1 MSCKSNH
8 VDIPLSC
15 IRDIR
20 LVPLAFVMEAG
31 KAYGMARGKTARREA
46 GLIEV
51 ETEDGVVGIG
61 EAFGPLKATAGYLDL
76 IREAFIG
83 RTVFEP
89 ELVWSDL
96 ISRRYHLG
104 LQNQMTACYS
114 GINIACHDAAGKTLG
129 VSVADLLGG
138 RGKEQIPAYA
148 SDGYITDD
156 PESQLPTQLEQFAEL
171 GFSAAKIKIG
181 MSPASDEARCAL
193 ARELLGDDMLIMVDA
208 NGNYTVDMTLESM
221 ARIAPHGIHFYE
233 EPLPPQDVL
242 GYRELGRRG
251 SIPLAT
257 GEALYTIH
265 DFARLVHPRAV
276 DILQPDLTLCGGFD
290 QAKGIATLCQIHNL
304 RYSPHC
310 WGSAVGLAA
319 ALHLLSAMPDYPH
332 SDNLPTPRLLEY
344 DVGENPLRDD
354 LLTKPLSAVN
364 GQVAVPKGPGLGIE
378 LNPEM
383 VKRYRV
389 DV

>member
-1 MSCKSNH
+1 MSK
-8 VDIPLSC
+8 

-20 LVPLAFVMEAG
+20 LIPLAFVMKEG
-31 KAYGMARGKTARREA
+31 KAYGMARGKTAKRES

-51 ETEDGVVGIG
+51 ETDDGVIGVG
-61 EAFGPLKATAGYLDL
+61 EAFGPPKVTAGYLDL
-76 IREAFIG
+76 IKEAFVG
-83 RTVFEP
+83 RTLFEP
-89 ELVWSDL
+89 ELVWSDI
-96 ISRRYHLG
+96 ISRKYHLG

-114 GINIACHDAAGKTLG
+114 GINIACYDALGKTLD

-138 RGKEQIPAYA
+138 RGKDRIPAYA

-156 PESQLPTQLEQFAEL
+156 PEGKLPTQLERFADL
-171 GFSAAKIKIG
+171 GFPAAKIKIG
-181 MSPASDEARCAL
+181 LSPAADEARCTL

-208 NGNYTVDMTLESM
+208 NGNYTVDLALESM
-221 ARIAPHGIHFYE
+221 SRIAAHGIHFYE

-251 SIPLAT
+251 TIPVAT

-290 QAKGIATLCQIHNL
+290 QARGIAMLCQIHNL

-319 ALHLLSAMPDYPH
+319 AVHFLSALPDYPH
-332 SDNLPTPRLLEY
+332 SDHLPTPRLLEY

-354 LLTKPLSAVN
+354 LLTEPLMAVD
-364 GQVAVPKGPGLGIE
+364 GMVSVPDGPGLGIE
-378 LNPEM
+378 LDPKS
-383 VKRYRV
+383 VKRYRI
-389 DV
+389 DR

>member
-1 MSCKSNH
+1 
-8 VDIPLSC
+8 LTR

-20 LVPLAFVMEAG
+20 LTPLAFVVSQG
-31 KAYGMARGKTARREA
+31 KTYGMARDKTARRES

-51 ETEDGVVGIG
+51 ETEDGVIGVG
-61 EAFGPLKATAGYLDL
+61 EAFGPPNVTASYLNL
-76 IREAFIG
+76 VKEAFLG
-83 RTVFEP
+83 RTLFEP
-89 ELVWSDL
+89 ELVWSD
-96 ISRRYHLG
+96 ITSRRYHLG

-114 GINIACHDAAGKTLG
+114 GINIACYDALGKTLG

-138 RGKEQIPAYA
+138 RGKAHIPAYA

-156 PESQLPTQLEQFAEL
+156 PEGQLPTQLERFADL
-171 GFSAAKIKIG
+171 GFPAAKIKIG
-181 MSPASDEARCAL
+181 LSPVSDEARCAL
-193 ARELLGDDMLIMVDA
+193 ARELLGDDVLIMVDA
-208 NGNYTVDMTLESM
+208 NGNYTVDLTLESM
-221 ARIAPHGIHFYE
+221 ARITPHGIHFYE

-251 SIPLAT
+251 TIPVAT
-257 GEALYTIH
+257 GEALYTVH

-290 QAKGIATLCQIHNL
+290 QAKGIAMLCQIHNL

-319 ALHLLSAMPDYPH
+319 AVHFLSALPDYPH
-332 SDNLPTPRLLEY
+332 SDHHPTPRLLEY

-354 LLTKPLSAVN
+354 LLTEPLVALDGAVM
-364 GQVAVPKGPGLGIE
+364 VPDGPGLGIE
-378 LNPEM
+378 LNPDSIE
-383 VKRYRV
+383 RYRV
-389 DV
+389 DC

>member
-1 MSCKSNH
+1 MPK
-8 VDIPLSC
+8 

-20 LVPLAFVMEAG
+20 LIPLAFVMKEG
-31 KAYGMARGKTARREA
+31 KAYGMARGKVAKRES

-51 ETEDGVVGIG
+51 ETEDGVIGIG
-61 EAFGPLKATAGYLDL
+61 EAFGPPNITAGYLDF
-76 IREAFIG
+76 IKEAFVG
-83 RTVFEP
+83 RTLFEP
-89 ELVWSDL
+89 ELVWSDI
-96 ISRRYHLG
+96 ISRRYHFG

-114 GINIACHDAAGKTLG
+114 GINIACYDALGKTLG

-138 RGKEQIPAYA
+138 RGKERIPAYA

-156 PESQLPTQLEQFAEL
+156 PDGQLPTQLEHFADL
-171 GFSAAKIKIG
+171 GFPAAKIKIG
-181 MSPASDEARCAL
+181 LSPTSDEARCAL

-208 NGNYTVDMTLESM
+208 NGNYTVDLTLESM

-251 SIPLAT
+251 TIPVAT
-257 GEALYTIH
+257 GEALYTVY

-290 QAKGIATLCQIHNL
+290 QAKGIAILCQIHNL

-310 WGSAVGLAA
+310 WGGAVGLAA
-319 ALHLLSAMPDYPH
+319 AVHFLSALPDYPH
-332 SDNLPTPRLLEY
+332 SDHLPSPRLLEY

-354 LLTKPLSAVN
+354 LLMEPLAAVD
-364 GQVAVPKGPGLGIE
+364 GMVSVPNGPGLGIA
-378 LNPEM
+378 LNPESIE
-383 VKRYRV
+383 RYRT
-389 DV
+389 DL

>member
-1 MSCKSNH
+1 MTR
-8 VDIPLSC
+8 

-20 LVPLAFVMEAG
+20 LIPLAFIMQEG
-31 KAYGMARGKTARREA
+31 KAYGMSRGLMDRRES

-51 ETEDGVVGIG
+51 ETEDGVIGIG
-61 EAFGPLKATAGYLDL
+61 EAFGPAIVTAGYLQL
-76 IREAFIG
+76 IKEAFIG
-83 RTVFEP
+83 RTLYER
-89 ELVWSDL
+89 ELVWSDI

-114 GINIACHDAAGKTLG
+114 GINIACHDALGKTLG

-138 RGKEQIPAYA
+138 RGKDRIPAYA
-148 SDGYITDD
+148 SDGYFTDD
-156 PESQLPTQLEQFAEL
+156 SEGMLPQQLEHFAEL
-171 GFSAAKIKIG
+171 GFPAAKIKIG
-181 MSPASDEARCAL
+181 LNPSLDAARCTL

-208 NGNYTVDMTLESM
+208 NGNYTVDLTLESM
-221 ARIAPHGIHFYE
+221 ARIAPLGIHFYE

-251 SIPLAT
+251 TIPIAA

-290 QAKGIATLCQIHNL
+290 QAKGIVALCQIHNL

-319 ALHLLSAMPDYPH
+319 AVHFLSAMPDFPH
-332 SDNLPTPRLLEY
+332 SDDLPTPRLLEY
-344 DVGENPLRDD
+344 DVGENPLRDE
-354 LLTKPLSAVN
+354 LLTEPLAAVS
-364 GQVAVPKGPGLGIE
+364 GEVAVPDGPGLGITLDE
-378 LNPEM
+378 ASLR
-383 VKRYRV
+383 RYRQ
-389 DV
+389 DL

>member
-1 MSCKSNH
+1 MSK
-8 VDIPLSC
+8 

-20 LVPLAFVMEAG
+20 LIPLAFVMKEG
-31 KAYGMARGKTARREA
+31 KAYGMARGKTAKREC

-51 ETEDGVVGIG
+51 ESDDGVIGVG
-61 EAFGPLKATAGYLDL
+61 EAFGPPKVTASYLDL
-76 IREAFIG
+76 IKEAFVG
-83 RTVFEP
+83 RTLFEP
-89 ELVWSDL
+89 ELVWSDI
-96 ISRRYHLG
+96 ISRKYHLG

-114 GINIACHDAAGKTLG
+114 GINIACYDALGKTLG

-138 RGKEQIPAYA
+138 RGKERIPAYA

-156 PESQLPTQLEQFAEL
+156 PEGQLPTQLEHFADL

-181 MSPASDEARCAL
+181 LSPASDEARCTL

-208 NGNYTVDMTLESM
+208 NGNYSVDLTLESM
-221 ARIAPHGIHFYE
+221 ARIAAHSIHFYE

-251 SIPLAT
+251 TIPVAT

-265 DFARLVHPRAV
+265 DFARMVHPRAV

-290 QAKGIATLCQIHNL
+290 QAKGIAMQCQIHNL

-319 ALHLLSAMPDYPH
+319 AVHFLSALPDYPH
-332 SDNLPTPRLLEY
+332 SDHLPTPRLLEY

-354 LLTKPLSAVN
+354 LLTEPLTAIDGMVS
-364 GQVAVPKGPGLGIE
+364 VPDGPGLGIE
-378 LNPEM
+378 LDPKS
-383 VKRYRV
+383 VKRYRI

>member
-1 MSCKSNH
+1 MTR
-8 VDIPLSC
+8 

-20 LVPLAFVMEAG
+20 LIPLAFVMGEG
-31 KAYGMARGKTARREA
+31 KAYGMSRGKSANREA

-51 ETEDGVVGIG
+51 ETDDGIVGIG
-61 EAFGPLKATAGYLDL
+61 EASGPAKATAGYLDL
-76 IREAFIG
+76 IKDAFIG

-89 ELVWSDL
+89 EQVWSDI

-114 GINIACHDAAGKTLG
+114 GINIACYDALGKTLD

-138 RGKEQIPAYA
+138 RAKERIPAYA
-148 SDGYITDD
+148 SNGYITDD
-156 PESQLPTQLEQFAEL
+156 PEGQLPTQLEHFADL
-171 GFSAAKIKIG
+171 GFPAAKIKIG
-181 MSPASDEARCAL
+181 LSPASDEARCL
-193 ARELLGDDMLIMVDA
+193 LTRELLGDDMLIMVDA
-208 NGNYTVDMTLESM
+208 NGNYTVDLALESM
-221 ARIAPHGIHFYE
+221 ARIARHDIHFYE

-251 SIPLAT
+251 TIPVAT

-319 ALHLLSAMPDYPH
+319 AVHLLSALPNYPH
-332 SDNLPTPRLLEY
+332 SDHLPTQRLLEY

-354 LLTKPLSAVN
+354 LLSEPLLAVN
-364 GQVAVPKGPGLGIE
+364 GEVTVPRGPGLGIT
-378 LNPEM
+378 LNPES
-383 VKRYRV
+383 VARYRS
-389 DV
+389 DQ

>member
-1 MSCKSNH
+1 MTT
-8 VDIPLSC
+8 

-20 LVPLAFVMEAG
+20 LIPLAFIMGEG
-31 KAYGMARGKTARREA
+31 KAYGMARGKVASRES

-51 ETEDGVVGIG
+51 ETEDGLVGIG
-61 EAFGPLKATAGYLDL
+61 EAFGPLKATIGYLDL
-76 IREAFIG
+76 MKDAFIG
-83 RTVFEP
+83 RSLFEP

-114 GINIACHDAAGKTLG
+114 GINIACYDALGKTLG

-156 PESQLPTQLEQFAEL
+156 PENQLPTQLEYFAEL
-171 GFSAAKIKIG
+171 GFPAAKIKIG
-181 MSPASDEARCAL
+181 MSPTSDEARCAL
-193 ARELLGDDMLIMVDA
+193 ARELLGDDTLIMVDA
-208 NGNYTVDMTLESM
+208 NGNYTVDLTLESM
-221 ARIAPHGIHFYE
+221 SRITAHGIHFYE

-251 SIPLAT
+251 TMPVAT
-257 GEALYTIH
+257 GEALFTIH
-265 DFARLVHPRAV
+265 DFARLTHPRAA

-290 QAKGIATLCQIHNL
+290 QAKGIVTLCQIHNL

-319 ALHLLSAMPDYPH
+319 ALHFLSAMPDYPH
-332 SDNLPTPRLLEY
+332 SDHQPTPRLLEY
-344 DVGENPLRDD
+344 DVGENPLRDK
-354 LLTKPLSAVN
+354 LLIKPLEAVN
-364 GQVAVPKGPGLGIE
+364 GMVTVPDGPGLGIE
-378 LNPEM
+378 LDPDII
-383 VKRYRV
+383 KRYRL
-389 DV
+389 DD